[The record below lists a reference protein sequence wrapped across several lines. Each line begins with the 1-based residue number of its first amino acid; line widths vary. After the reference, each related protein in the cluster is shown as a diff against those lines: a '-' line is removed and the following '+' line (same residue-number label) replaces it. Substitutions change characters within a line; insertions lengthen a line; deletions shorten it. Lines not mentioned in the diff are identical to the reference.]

1 MNKTP
6 STTKIILGVIGLIIV
21 IMSGN
26 LSKFRYFNNIEI
38 YIYVFFLI
46 VGILLVLPLV
56 VNLFKSKSN
65 NKNKL

>member
-6 STTKIILGVIGLIIV
+6 STTKIILGVSGLIIV

>member
-56 VNLFKSKSN
+56 IHLFKFKSN